1 MFWIGYF
8 KGEPHEFVLVYRNGV
23 VTRRGQG
30 ISFFF
35 WRPSTSIVCVPT
47 GTIDVPFI
55 LNETVGS
62 FQAVTVQGQMTFRVT
77 QPETVAN
84 LLNFALDPD
93 TRVYRSEDPEKLSQR
108 IINEMQTLF
117 RLELQKMTLEDA
129 LRQAGEVAQRV
140 LGQLRGVDSLTRL
153 GVEVVTLHVIS
164 AKPTPEMAKALEAE
178 YRENLQIKAD
188 QAIYKRRAL
197 AVDQERR
204 IKENELT
211 TSITLETQRQQ
222 LVALEGQNV
231 RAQAEF
237 EAAATTVRLAPFK
250 EIEPAALLAMGLKDL
265 GANAA
270 KIGQVNITPE
280 LLAAILQPATKAG
293 PRPAPPATTRV

>member
-1 MFWIGYF
+1 
-8 KGEPHEFVLVYRNGV
+8 
-23 VTRRGQG
+23 
-30 ISFFF
+30 
-35 WRPSTSIVCVPT
+35 
-47 GTIDVPFI
+47 
-55 LNETVGS
+55 
-62 FQAVTVQGQMTFRVT
+62 
-77 QPETVAN
+77 
-84 LLNFALDPD
+84 
-93 TRVYRSEDPEKLSQR
+93 
-108 IINEMQTLF
+108 
-117 RLELQKMTLEDA
+117 MTLEDA

>member
-108 IINEMQTLF
+108 IINEM
-117 RLELQKMTLEDA
+117 
-129 LRQAGEVAQRV
+129 
-140 LGQLRGVDSLTRL
+140 
-153 GVEVVTLHVIS
+153 
-164 AKPTPEMAKALEAE
+164 
-178 YRENLQIKAD
+178 
-188 QAIYKRRAL
+188 
-197 AVDQERR
+197 
-204 IKENELT
+204 
-211 TSITLETQRQQ
+211 
-222 LVALEGQNV
+222 
-231 RAQAEF
+231 
-237 EAAATTVRLAPFK
+237 
-250 EIEPAALLAMGLKDL
+250 
-265 GANAA
+265 
-270 KIGQVNITPE
+270 
-280 LLAAILQPATKAG
+280 
-293 PRPAPPATTRV
+293 

>member
-1 MFWIGYF
+1 MLWIGYF
-8 KGEPHEFVLVYRNGV
+8 KGEPHEFVLVYRNGA

-129 LRQAGEVAQRV
+129 LRLAGEVAQRV

-237 EAAATTVRLAPFK
+237 EAAATTVRLAPYK
-250 EIEPAALLAMGLKDL
+250 EIEPAALLALGMKDL

-280 LLAAILQPATKAG
+280 LLAAILNPAAKAG
-293 PRPAPPATTRV
+293 ARPLTPARG